1 MVTQQTAYKPS
12 KRIMAL
18 RQRVMSQHPEL
29 FFGWSRTYL
38 YMKGWEAAAAHSL
51 PLRNGLAL
59 CHIIENMPL
68 VVHDGEIL
76 VGEHGNVAGDWR
88 QICNFYRKLPED
100 TYTAI
105 RDSNLLESEQTEL
118 VDWLKSKPFSF
129 MSMAPVAGYPDEL
142 VKGCE
147 AGVLMGFGTDLNHS
161 IRGYE
166 KVLQLGFSGLAEEV
180 ERQIATLQPTD
191 PELPTKLNCLQAF
204 NHICASAM
212 QLGNRYA
219 DLAREKAM
227 LASSSEQQAEWAE
240 IAEVCER
247 VPAYPARTFREAV
260 QALWFAHMITIWEDG
275 VNANGIGRLDQFL
288 YPYYQNDIEMG
299 VMSRD
304 EAAEILAAL
313 WVKLY
318 QAYDVQQMMLGGQ
331 LSDGTDAVNELS
343 YLALDVT
350 EGLDF
355 TRCLSARL
363 HRGSPPEFVARCV
376 DLLAKGGGVPFFFND
391 EVLIPAL
398 TAKGISLE
406 DARGYAAIGCVEIT
420 IPGKASPHAV
430 SNWINTAKCLE
441 LALNNGA
448 DIRTGLQVGPMT
460 GLLEEFQTIDE
471 VWSAYQQQ
479 FEHFARLA
487 VLGSNTAD
495 IAHRHQYRLPYLS
508 LLTDDCVTNGRD
520 IIEGGARYNYHSSA
534 VLGMPNVADSLAAV
548 QQAVFEQ
555 KLIGKQQLV
564 DMLKNNYEGDETLR
578 QMLLHKMPKY
588 GNDIELPDHFAAE
601 VSRHA
606 CEFLGGCKTVDGGS
620 YFVHL
625 FSFVMMLNLGKLT
638 AATPDGRLCGD
649 PLAYSLSP
657 AQGRDKEGITAAL
670 QSLAKIPHRLAAA
683 SSSAI
688 LDIDPSLLSTI
699 GKTAFASLIT
709 AAIEMGVGQMQFNV
723 VDAATLR
730 AAQSNPDRYRNLSV
744 RVSGFSQQFCLL
756 DPEMQEHIIARTK
769 HTR

>member
-1 MVTQQTAYKPS
+1 MVTQHTAYKPS
-12 KRIMAL
+12 ERIMAL

-38 YMKGWEAAAAHSL
+38 YMKGWESAAAHSL

-88 QICNFYRKLPED
+88 QICNFYRELPED

-105 RDSNLLESEQTEL
+105 RDSNLLETEQTEL
-118 VDWLKSKPFSF
+118 IEWLQSKPFSF
-129 MSMAPVAGYPDEL
+129 MSMAPVAGYPEEL

-180 ERQIATLQPTD
+180 ERQIAALKPTD
-191 PELPTKLNCLQAF
+191 PELPTKKNCLQAF
-204 NHICASAM
+204 HHICTSAM

-219 DLAREKAM
+219 DRAREKAI
-227 LASSSEQQAEWAE
+227 LADTSKKQAEWAE
-240 IAEVCER
+240 IAEVCDR

-448 DIRTGLQVGPMT
+448 DIRTGVQVGPMT
-460 GLLEEFQTIDE
+460 GLLDEFQSIDE
-471 VWSAYQQQ
+471 VWHAYQRQ

-495 IAHRHQYRLPYLS
+495 IAHRYQYRLPYLS
-508 LLTDDCVTNGRD
+508 LLTDDCVTSGRD

-534 VLGMPNVADSLAAV
+534 VLGMPNVADSLAAM
-548 QQAVFEQ
+548 QLAVFEQ
-555 KLIGKQQLV
+555 KLISPLRLV
-564 DMLKNNYEGDETLR
+564 EMLKNNYEGDETLR

-588 GNDIELPDHFAAE
+588 GNDIELPDDFAAE

-606 CEFLGGCKTVDGGS
+606 CEFLAQCKTVDDGS

-670 QSLAKIPHRLAAA
+670 QSLAKIPHHLAAA

>member
-1 MVTQQTAYKPS
+1 MITQQTAYQPS
-12 KRIMAL
+12 PRISAL
-18 RQRVMSQHPEL
+18 RQRVMSQHPDL
-29 FFGWSRTYL
+29 FFGWSRSFL
-38 YMKGWEAAAAHSL
+38 YMKGWEASAIHSL
-51 PLRNGLAL
+51 PLRNSLAL
-59 CHIIENMPL
+59 CHVIENMP
-68 VVHDGEIL
+68 VVLTDGEIL

-88 QICNFYRKLPED
+88 QICNFYRDLPED
-100 TYTAI
+100 THTAI
-105 RDSNLLESEQTEL
+105 RDSNLLECEQIQL
-118 VDWLKSKPFSF
+118 INWLKTKPFAF
-129 MSMAPVAGYPDEL
+129 MGMAPVAGYPEEL
-142 VKGCE
+142 VRGCE

-166 KVLQLGFSGLAEEV
+166 RVLQLGFSGLAEEITA
-180 ERQIATLQPTD
+180 QMDALSPTD
-191 PELPTKLNCLQAF
+191 PELPTKKNCLQAF
-204 NHICASAM
+204 HHICTSAM
-212 QLGNRYA
+212 TLGSRYA
-219 DLAREKAM
+219 DTAREKAI
-227 LASSSEQQAEWAE
+227 LADTAKEQAEWFE
-240 IAEVCER
+240 IAETCER
-247 VPAYPARTFREAV
+247 VPAYPARSFREAV

-288 YPYYQNDIEMG
+288 YPYYQADIETG
-299 VMSRD
+299 TLTRD
-304 EAAEILAAL
+304 EAAETLAAL

-318 QAYDVQQMMLGGQ
+318 QPYDVQQMMLGGQ
-331 LSDGTDAVNELS
+331 LADGSDAVNELS

-363 HRGSPPEFVARCV
+363 HNGSPKEFISRCV

-398 TAKGISLE
+398 TAKGVALE

-441 LALNNGA
+441 LALNNGV
-448 DIRTGLQVGPMT
+448 DILTGKQVGPQT
-460 GLLEEFQTIDE
+460 GLLEQLRTMDE
-471 VWSAYQQQ
+471 VWGAYKRQ
-479 FEHFARLA
+479 FEYFAQLA

-508 LLTDDCVTNGRD
+508 ILTEDCITNGRD

-548 QQAVFEQ
+548 QLAVFDQQTISKKQLLEMLRTNFEHDESMRQ
-555 KLIGKQQLV
+555 YLMHKL
-564 DMLKNNYEGDETLR
+564 
-578 QMLLHKMPKY
+578 PKY

-606 CEFLGGCKTVDGGS
+606 CEYLGGCKTPDGGS

-625 FSFVMMLNLGKLT
+625 FSFVMMLSFGKLT
-638 AATPDGRLCGD
+638 AASPDGRLASE

-657 AQGRDKEGITAAL
+657 AQGRDKEGITAL
-670 QSLAKIPHRLAAA
+670 LHSLAKIPHHLAAA

-688 LDIDPSLLSTI
+688 LDIDPSLLSSI
-699 GKTAFASLIT
+699 GKTAFANLIT
-709 AAIEMGVGQMQFNV
+709 TAIEMGVGQMQFNV
-723 VDAATLR
+723 VDVKTLR
-730 AAQSNPDRYRNLSV
+730 AAQNNPERYRNLSV